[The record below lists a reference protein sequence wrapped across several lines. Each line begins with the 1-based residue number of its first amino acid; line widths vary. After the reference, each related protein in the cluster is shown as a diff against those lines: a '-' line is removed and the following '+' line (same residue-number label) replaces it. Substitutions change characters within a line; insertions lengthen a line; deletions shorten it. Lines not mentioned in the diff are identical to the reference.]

1 MSTLARIIYE
11 ETGLTESGTPDEYEE
26 VAAACRR
33 FAMHDTETTDD
44 TDDTALLR
52 QAMESDTALLRQALD
67 AMEGITYW
75 DNEKPE
81 WKDVHDTIAVLRE
94 RLGEQQ

>member
-52 QAMESDTALLRQALD
+52 QALNAMENTSPLGFNMESDKRFFAAVTALRA
-67 AMEGITYW
+67 
-75 DNEKPE
+75 
-81 WKDVHDTIAVLRE
+81 
-94 RLGEQQ
+94 RLGGQQ

>member
-1 MSTLARIIYE
+1 MSTLAQIIYE

-52 QAMESDTALLRQALD
+52 QALEALED
-67 AMEGITYW
+67 AE
-75 DNEKPE
+75 
-81 WKDVHDTIAVLRE
+81 KDVADFQRLNTDQTGAVIAALRA
-94 RLGEQQ
+94 RLGGQQ

>member
-33 FAMHDTETTDD
+33 FAMHDTD
-44 TDDTALLR
+44 TDLLR
-52 QAMESDTALLRQALD
+52 QVLEALEHA
-67 AMEGITYW
+67 E
-75 DNEKPE
+75 
-81 WKDVHDTIAVLRE
+81 KDVADFQCLNTDQTGAAIAALRD
-94 RLGEQQ
+94 RLGGQQ

>member
-52 QAMESDTALLRQALD
+52 QALEIFEHLHGRCTDSDDGTVEDITVWCPEIIAALRA
-67 AMEGITYW
+67 
-75 DNEKPE
+75 
-81 WKDVHDTIAVLRE
+81 
-94 RLGEQQ
+94 RLGGQQ

>member
-1 MSTLARIIYE
+1 MSTLAKIIYE

-52 QAMESDTALLRQALD
+52 QALNAMENTSPLGFNMESDKRFFATVTALRA
-67 AMEGITYW
+67 
-75 DNEKPE
+75 
-81 WKDVHDTIAVLRE
+81 
-94 RLGEQQ
+94 RLGGQQ

>member
-33 FAMHDTETTDD
+33 FAMHDTD
-44 TDDTALLR
+44 TDLLR
-52 QAMESDTALLRQALD
+52 QVLEALEHA
-67 AMEGITYW
+67 E
-75 DNEKPE
+75 
-81 WKDVHDTIAVLRE
+81 KDVADFQCLNTDQTGSAIAALRA
-94 RLGEQQ
+94 RLGSQQ

>member
-52 QAMESDTALLRQALD
+52 QVLEIFELLHGRCTDSDDGTVEDITVWCPEIIAALRA
-67 AMEGITYW
+67 
-75 DNEKPE
+75 
-81 WKDVHDTIAVLRE
+81 
-94 RLGEQQ
+94 RLGSQQ